1 MKIIRKI
8 CKTAHYIAKK
18 EPFVDGP
25 LDFNR
30 QLLKVDQKGAGKKWV
45 SLESQW
51 TWFSSEVKKK
61 LPPPGPVAVTTTFLK
76 VNAIF
81 ETIFER
87 KQSF

>member
-1 MKIIRKI
+1 MTISKG
-8 CKTAHYIAKK
+8 
-18 EPFVDGP
+18 GP
-25 LDFNR
+25 
-30 QLLKVDQKGAGKKWV
+30 KGGRKKWV

-61 LPPPGPVAVTTTFLK
+61 RPPPGPVALTTTFVK

-87 KQSF
+87 KRSF